1 MGDCGNRA
9 SAEVPGRET
18 FFILLFFAAEGERK
32 SHIQHDGHDGTTVSV
47 RQRRQLVNCIFRS
60 LNTSRLPNWKQGK
73 NRIFLNCWKF
83 KKRAE
88 NWKWIMTEFMGPKY
102 FCLGREGVQF
112 WWIFTIKKWKIK
124 KGLVI
129 VCWSQQFLWVT
140 GKSYNIEYLHITTY
154 NMVIHFQY
162 RNLDCKLMYSL
173 NSK

>member
-1 MGDCGNRA
+1 M
-9 SAEVPGRET
+9 
-18 FFILLFFAAEGERK
+18 LFFGRLWEQSKCWGPREKDIFHLAFFAVESERK

-83 KKRAE
+83 KKSAE
-88 NWKWIMTEFMGPKY
+88 NWKWIMTEFMGLKY

-129 VCWSQQFLWVT
+129 VCWSQ
-140 GKSYNIEYLHITTY
+140 
-154 NMVIHFQY
+154 
-162 RNLDCKLMYSL
+162 
-173 NSK
+173 

>member
-1 MGDCGNRA
+1 MEDCGNRA
-9 SAEVPGRET
+9 RLWSQGERDMMT
-18 FFILLFFAAEGERK
+18 FFILLRCCWVRK
-32 SHIQHDGHDGTTVSV
+32 EITHTAWREWRTTFSE
-47 RQRRQLVNCIFRS
+47 RQRRQLVNWSIFRS

-88 NWKWIMTEFMGPKY
+88 NWKWIMTEFMGLKY

-129 VCWSQQFLWVT
+129 VCWSQ
-140 GKSYNIEYLHITTY
+140 
-154 NMVIHFQY
+154 
-162 RNLDCKLMYSL
+162 
-173 NSK
+173 